1 MSDTDSTPDRP
12 DRPPTSL
19 SLDRLREHTHGPYR
33 RFNNDTASV
42 MRDLYSRGMTYAE
55 IAEEYN
61 TAASTVM
68 RVVNKTGAYNDE
80 KE

>member
-1 MSDTDSTPDRP
+1 
-12 DRPPTSL
+12 
-19 SLDRLREHTHGPYR
+19 
-33 RFNNDTASV
+33 
-42 MRDLYSRGMTYAE
+42 MTYAE